1 MAGLSREVA
10 AELQEAFDRFGDGKS
25 MRADDIGNVF
35 AVLGQPTDG
44 AAIKELVASEGIASN
59 GRLEFQD
66 VVAVAQ
72 QVLGPRVTEAAAAK
86 AFEVLDTK
94 AEGFVPFPELRRA
107 LTALDAKLTDREIA
121 ELLRDADT
129 DKDGRINYD
138 EFMTLMGVRSAP

>member
-1 MAGLSREVA
+1 M
-10 AELQEAFDRFGDGKS
+10 
-25 MRADDIGNVF
+25 
-35 AVLGQPTDG
+35 
-44 AAIKELVASEGIASN
+44 ASEGIASN

-138 EFMTLMGVRSAP
+138 EFMTVSPRPGKRGRCRCNRGPLLCEQRFPSPHARS